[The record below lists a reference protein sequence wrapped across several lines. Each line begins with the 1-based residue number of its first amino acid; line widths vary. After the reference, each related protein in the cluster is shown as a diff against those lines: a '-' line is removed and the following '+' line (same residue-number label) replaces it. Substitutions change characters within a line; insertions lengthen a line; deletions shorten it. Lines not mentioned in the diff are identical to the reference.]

1 MGNKNTKNQAAVT
14 QLGDHGIGV
23 MIAGVFSIAL
33 GVVSMLL
40 SPLAGVVSIEF
51 LGTLLIVAGVVQFVQ
66 VFRHTSWTN
75 RFTSLIVS
83 SVYVMGGMITA
94 ADPMESAIAVTL
106 ILAFAFMASGVTKA
120 LIVLEQNPKKGKA
133 WLYTS
138 AAMSFIVG
146 VLILTPWPQGSLT
159 CLGFLVS
166 LELIFTGASYLGLG
180 LNSQLILG
188 R

>member
-120 LIVLEQNPKKGKA
+120 LIVLEQNPKREKPG
-133 WLYTS
+133 Y
-138 AAMSFIVG
+138 
-146 VLILTPWPQGSLT
+146 ILRRL
-159 CLGFLVS
+159 
-166 LELIFTGASYLGLG
+166 
-180 LNSQLILG
+180 
-188 R
+188 